1 VGRSAYLGLACVP
14 RIGVLPNPRFRRP
27 ARLGRR
33 FSCEKFKLFNNF
45 QGHRQRSGGDPDVAS
60 EATGLSAIADRY
72 ATALYELAD
81 QAKALDR
88 VADDLRALRDAI
100 GQHEDLRRLLRSPLL
115 DRDDQEV
122 ALDAILEKAGA
133 ADLTRRFVIIV
144 ARNRRLFA
152 LSAMADAYLAIL
164 AERRGEVTAHVST
177 ASKLTE
183 DQVKSLTDALKKAVG
198 AKVTVDTKVDEALI
212 GGMVLRVGSRMFD
225 NSLRTKLQ
233 RMQLAMK
240 GIG

>member
-1 VGRSAYLGLACVP
+1 M
-14 RIGVLPNPRFRRP
+14 
-27 ARLGRR
+27 
-33 FSCEKFKLFNNF
+33 
-45 QGHRQRSGGDPDVAS
+45 AS

-72 ATALYELAD
+72 AAALYELAD

-100 GQHEDLRRLLRSPLL
+100 GQSDDLRRLLRSPLL
-115 DRDDQEV
+115 DREDQEG
-122 ALDAILEKAGA
+122 ALGAILEKAGA
-133 ADLTRRFVIIV
+133 AELTRRFVAIV

-152 LSAMADAYLAIL
+152 LSAMADAYLAVL
-164 AERRGEVTAHVST
+164 AERRGEVTARVTT

-183 DQVKSLTDALKKAVG
+183 AQLEALTGALKKAVG

-212 GGMVLRVGSRMFD
+212 GGMVLHVGSRMFD